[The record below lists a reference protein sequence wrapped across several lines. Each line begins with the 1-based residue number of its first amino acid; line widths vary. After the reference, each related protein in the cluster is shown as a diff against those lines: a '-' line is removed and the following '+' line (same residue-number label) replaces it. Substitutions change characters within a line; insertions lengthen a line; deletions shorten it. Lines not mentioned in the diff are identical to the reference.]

1 LKAFLHNLSA
11 SEDPV
16 FFEADRHIHEVRN
29 GFNEAETDCTR
40 LVTLCGNI
48 KWRTTSR
55 PEDEFICLANL
66 LGRGIENVI
75 SCSQEE
81 KMKWLFSSL
90 SGVPASIIFH
100 DRPRVQ
106 EICYRWIPRTIL
118 NSGIGSQI
126 RGDTQTITPSPD
138 GLTVTYP
145 GLLLFPNSDFYESE
159 PHSPLCLQASSRMY
173 IIHTIEKTLVPRE
186 HYRGLQLA
194 MIFEDFADRSMEYVP
209 KARAILVA
217 ITKREPT
224 VIFARIEL
232 SLLFERTTA
241 GSNPTHACHISAQA
255 LPINQIWCVG

>member
-1 LKAFLHNLSA
+1 M
-11 SEDPV
+11 
-16 FFEADRHIHEVRN
+16 
-29 GFNEAETDCTR
+29 R

-66 LGRGIENVI
+66 LGRGIKDVI

-90 SGVPASIIFH
+90 SSVPASIIFH
-100 DRPRVQ
+100 DRPRIQ
-106 EICYRWIPRTIL
+106 ENGYRWIPRTIL

-126 RGDTQTITPSPD
+126 GGDAQTINPSPD

-145 GLLLFPNSDFYESE
+145 SLLLLPSSDFYESE
-159 PHSPLCLQASSRMY
+159 PNSTLCLEGSSRTMY
-173 IIHTIEKTLVPRE
+173 IIHIIEKTLVSRE
-186 HYRGLQLA
+186 IYRHVQLA
-194 MIFEDFADRSMEYVP
+194 MIFEDFADRFMEYVP
-209 KARAILVA
+209 KARAILVV

-232 SLLFERTTA
+232 GLLFERMTA
-241 GSNPTHACHISAQA
+241 GSKPTHACHISAQV
-255 LPINQIWCVG
+255 LPTNQVWCVG